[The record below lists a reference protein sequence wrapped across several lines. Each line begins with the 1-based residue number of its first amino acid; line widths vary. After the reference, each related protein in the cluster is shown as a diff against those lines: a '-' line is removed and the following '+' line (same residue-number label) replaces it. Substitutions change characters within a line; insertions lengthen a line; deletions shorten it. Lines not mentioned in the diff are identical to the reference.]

1 MKIQKEARE
10 SKLLELE
17 VYRVL
22 LSDDEITSYID
33 TLFGSLKHIE
43 TVTTSIKDR
52 LLNEYIKTVVADEM
66 IRRDLLERGKI
77 IKVLITTNVSTVDMM
92 ITLHDKIDEVFY

>member
-17 VYRVL
+17 VYRAL

-33 TLFGSLKHIE
+33 TLFGNLKHIE